1 MRLFGPKRSES
12 PETPVVP
19 PRPSSAPVPGRH
31 ESADPQSSITVIGPG
46 LVAHGDLDGDVDLQ
60 IQGTVVGDVR
70 GRSVTVRQGAQIHGA
85 VTAGRVRVSGLVNG
99 PIHAATLDVAAPGR
113 VLGDVDC
120 RTEVIVAGRLDGDIH
135 APTVSVAEGGSVAG
149 STHAERMV
157 VRGNL
162 DGRIEAFAVQL
173 GKAAH
178 VKGAVLHNSLNIEL
192 GGYIDGPR
200 PWRPPGYFGR
210 G

>member
-1 MRLFGPKRSES
+1 M
-12 PETPVVP
+12 
-19 PRPSSAPVPGRH
+19 
-31 ESADPQSSITVIGPG
+31 
-46 LVAHGDLDGDVDLQ
+46 AHGDLDGDVDMQ

-70 GRSVTVRQGAQIHGA
+70 GRNVTVRQGAQIHGA
-85 VTAGRVRVSGLVNG
+85 VTGGRVRVSGLVNG

-113 VLGDVDC
+113 VVGEVDC
-120 RTEVIVAGRLDGDIH
+120 RTEVIVAGQPDGDIH
-135 APTVSVAEGGSVAG
+135 APTVSVAEGGSVVG

-162 DGRIEAFAVQL
+162 EGRIEAFAVQL

-192 GGYIDGPR
+192 GGFIDGPR

>member
-12 PETPVVP
+12 PDIPLTPP
-19 PRPSSAPVPGRH
+19 KTSSAAGSTRQVD
-31 ESADPQSSITVIGPG
+31 ADRQASITVIGPG
-46 LVAHGDLDGDVDLQ
+46 LVAHGDLDGDVDMQ

-70 GRSVTVRQGAQIHGA
+70 GRNVTVRQGAQIHGA
-85 VTAGRVRVSGLVNG
+85 VTAGRVRISGVVNG
-99 PIHAATLDVAAPGR
+99 PIHAATLDVASPGQ

-135 APTVSVAEGGSVAG
+135 APTVSVAEGGTVFG

-157 VRGNL
+157 VRGDL
-162 DGRIEAFAVQL
+162 EGRIEAFAVQL
-173 GKAAH
+173 GKAAR

-192 GGYIDGPR
+192 GGHVDGPR

>member
-12 PETPVVP
+12 PDTTVTSSK
-19 PRPSSAPVPGRH
+19 PSSAPGSARQEDVDKQASVTIIGR
-31 ESADPQSSITVIGPG
+31 G
-46 LVAHGDLDGDVDLQ
+46 LVAHGDLDGDVDMQ
-60 IQGTVVGDVR
+60 IQGTVVGDIR
-70 GRSVTVRQGAQIHGA
+70 GRNVTVRQGAEIHGA
-85 VTAGRVRVSGLVNG
+85 VTGGRVRVSGLVNG
-99 PIHAATLDVAAPGR
+99 PIHAATLDVAAPGQ
-113 VLGDVDC
+113 VLGEVDC

-135 APTVSVAEGGSVAG
+135 APTVSVAEGGAVAG

-162 DGRIEAFAVQL
+162 EGRIEAFAVQL
-173 GKAAH
+173 GKAAY